1 MPLTENDIQRSEI
14 KRQAI
19 DWLVRLR
26 SDDMSDGE
34 VRAFANWLAEDA
46 VHAEAFGEAENLFD
60 DMALAARAQS
70 AGRTV
75 NPEPVGDGA
84 LPVAGKRRGR
94 SRYPVWL
101 SASLAAA
108 AVWLLAVNLILPG
121 RFHPLAALLSDYRTQ
136 TGEMREF
143 TLSDGSR
150 LLLNTESAVSV
161 DFAESRRNIV
171 LHHGQARFTVA
182 GDARRPFV
190 VQANGLAVRALGT
203 VFDVYQADNG
213 EVTVTVQEHAVA
225 AGLDPAAARRSPSEK
240 EVKQGQKLRYRPGGP
255 LPDPEPARLDQ
266 ATAWQRHRLLIND
279 RPLPE
284 LLEELGRYRSGRIF
298 LRDGGLQ
305 KLRITGVFALDNPDK
320 VLDSVCQ
327 ALGLRQTRIGPWWV
341 WLHR

>member
-1 MPLTENDIQRSEI
+1 MPLTANNILRSEI

-46 VHAEAFGEAENLFD
+46 AHAEAFGEAENLFD

-70 AGRTV
+70 VGWTAS
-75 NPEPVGDGA
+75 PAPVGDGGMSA
-84 LPVAGKRRGR
+84 AGRR
-94 SRYPVWL
+94 SRKRYPMWL

-161 DFAESRRNIV
+161 DFTESSRDIV

-182 GDARRPFV
+182 GDTRRPFV
-190 VQANGLAVRALGT
+190 VQADGLAVRALGT
-203 VFDVYQADNG
+203 VFDVYQADSG

-225 AGLDPAAARRSPSEK
+225 VGLDPAAARQPLSEI
-240 EVKQGQKLRYRPGGP
+240 EVEQGQKLSYRPGSL
-255 LPDPEPARLDQ
+255 LPAPEPVPLDQ
-266 ATAWQRHRLLIND
+266 ATAWQRHRLWVND
-279 RPLPE
+279 RPLSE
-284 LLEELGRYRSGRIF
+284 LLEELGRYRTGRVF
-298 LRDGGLQ
+298 LRGDGLE
-305 KLRITGVFALDNPDK
+305 KLRITGVFTVDDPDK
-320 VLDSVCQ
+320 VLDSVCR
-327 ALGLRQTRIGPWWV
+327 ALGLRQTRVGPWWV

>member
-1 MPLTENDIQRSEI
+1 
-14 KRQAI
+14 
-19 DWLVRLR
+19 
-26 SDDMSDGE
+26 
-34 VRAFANWLAEDA
+34 
-46 VHAEAFGEAENLFD
+46 
-60 DMALAARAQS
+60 
-70 AGRTV
+70 
-75 NPEPVGDGA
+75 
-84 LPVAGKRRGR
+84 
-94 SRYPVWL
+94 L

-143 TLSDGSR
+143 TLGDGSR

-161 DFAESRRNIV
+161 DFTESRRDVV
-171 LHHGQARFTVA
+171 LHRGQARFTVA

-203 VFDVYQADNG
+203 VFDVYQADSG

-225 AGLDPAAARRSPSEK
+225 VGLYPAAARQPPSEM
-240 EVKQGQKLRYRPGGP
+240 EVKQGQKLRYRPGSL
-255 LPDPEPARLDQ
+255 LPDPEPIPLDQ
-266 ATAWQRHRLLIND
+266 DTAWQRHLLWVND
-279 RPLPE
+279 RPLSE

-298 LRDGGLQ
+298 LRDQGLE

-320 VLDSVCQ
+320 VLDSVCR